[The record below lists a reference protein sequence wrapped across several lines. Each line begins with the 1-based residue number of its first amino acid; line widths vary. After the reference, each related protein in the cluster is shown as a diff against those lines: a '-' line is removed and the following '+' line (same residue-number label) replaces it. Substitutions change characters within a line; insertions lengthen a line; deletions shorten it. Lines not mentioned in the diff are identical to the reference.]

1 MHHDHGASHNPPST
15 TIVVGSD
22 GTPAADRIVTVAQ
35 SLARDCQAR
44 VIVVHIDKVSRR
56 RCARWHAVNVRES
69 SRQLKALLQVIDLK
83 GASVP
88 AELKIKSTSGH
99 VEVSIAEIAADCYV
113 DLVVLGRSQRRWPPF
128 LFRSVDQRVS
138 RLARCPVLV
147 VPSRD

>member
-1 MHHDHGASHNPPST
+1 MHHDHGALHNPPIT

-22 GTPAADRIVTVAQ
+22 GTPAADRIVIVAQ

-69 SRQLKALLQVIDLK
+69 SRQLKALLQGSGLK
-83 GASVP
+83 AAGVP
-88 AELKIKSTSGH
+88 AELKLTSTSGH
-99 VEVSIAEIAADCYV
+99 VAASIAKIAADCYA

-128 LFRSVDQRVS
+128 LFRSVDQRVA
-138 RLARCPVLV
+138 RRARCPVLV
-147 VPSRD
+147 VPPRD